1 MYCCNQLLSIKHDI
15 YKSFGDNFEVKG
27 VFLDISKAFDKLWNK
42 GLIYKL
48 KQNAISGKR
57 LNIIKDF
64 LNSREQRVALSGLY
78 LS

>member
-1 MYCCNQLLSIKHDI
+1 M
-15 YKSFGDNFEVKG
+15 
-27 VFLDISKAFDKLWNK
+27 FLDISKAFDKLWNK

-48 KQNAISGKR
+48 KQNANSGKR

-64 LNSREQRVALSGLY
+64 LNSREQRVALNGLY

>member
-1 MYCCNQLLSIKHDI
+1 M
-15 YKSFGDNFEVKG
+15 
-27 VFLDISKAFDKLWNK
+27 FLDISKAFDKLWNK

-64 LNSREQRVALSGLY
+64 LNSREQRVALNGLY